1 MNIFTHWLAVARMCP
16 ACLSAWVLCCPSP
29 LLPSV
34 SFLLS
39 SITHSFDIHPSSLAQ
54 YFRSEWLCHLF
65 SLNLIPQLSILFC
78 LNSIDT
84 RWFRVYRGTH
94 FGKCQRCKT
103 HTVPLLLDLWFD
115 WVRSDAKC
123 VVVRMTCRMPWRSV
137 TAAATSPGLQRSDP
151 EGTACTESEG
161 HVGNS
166 NAERTARQSS

>member
-16 ACLSAWVLCCPSP
+16 ACLSAWVLCRPSP

-94 FGKCQRCKT
+94 FGKCRRCKT
-103 HTVPLLLDLWFD
+103 HTVPLLLDLWFRRQ
-115 WVRSDAKC
+115 VRGGKDDLQDALEVGHC
-123 VVVRMTCRMPWRSV
+123 SSHLTW
-137 TAAATSPGLQRSDP
+137 AP
-151 EGTACTESEG
+151 EK
-161 HVGNS
+161 
-166 NAERTARQSS
+166 